1 MSSIQSIWSKIMRKI
16 ILLCASLFTMV
27 LLFSASPVRAQS
39 VAWVSANGS
48 GLACSETSPCATF
61 AAAIATG
68 AAQINCLS
76 SGSYGTVTITASVT
90 IDCGTGNVGNIVS
103 SSASGITINTTAA
116 ATIILRHL
124 ALNGLSTLTGVNGI
138 TATSFFSGTLIVED
152 CMIHGYSNGFGIGF
166 FPTNGRGLLQVSN
179 SQIFSNTNGI
189 LVEPATNQI
198 ASVTLNRVE
207 SVGNTVDGLFLGGQ
221 GIVAGTMRDSVVGE
235 NGNTGVLTDA
245 SQVFF
250 TIEESSIVDNLVNG
264 ILTNSAG
271 SVVNVGASTI
281 GGNGTG
287 VLASSGSLISFG
299 NNQMSANG
307 TNGNFTSTTALR

>member
-1 MSSIQSIWSKIMRKI
+1 MRKI

-27 LLFSASPVRAQS
+27 LLISASPARAQN

-48 GLACSETSPCATF
+48 GTTCSETSPCATF
-61 AAAIATG
+61 ATAIATG

-76 SGSYGTVTITASVT
+76 SGSYGAVTITGSIT

-103 SSASGITINTTAA
+103 SSTAGITINTTAA

-124 ALNGLSTLTGVNGI
+124 AMNGLASNNFINGI
-138 TATSFFSGTLIVED
+138 SALSFFSGTLIVED
-152 CMIHGYSNGFGIGF
+152 CMIQGYQNGNGISF
-166 FPTNGRGLLQVSN
+166 QPQSGRGLLEVSN
-179 SQIFSNTNGI
+179 SQIFDTVDGI
-189 LVEPATNQI
+189 SVAPASGQI
-198 ASVTLNRVE
+198 ASVTLNKVE
-207 SVGNTVDGLFLGGQ
+207 LVANSNYGLFFFSSGV
-221 GIVAGTMRDSVVGE
+221 VAGTMRDSVVGE
-235 NGNTGVLTDA
+235 NGNSGVVVQS

-264 ILTNSAG
+264 IQTNSVG
-271 SVVNVGASTI
+271 SVVNVGNSTI

-287 VLASSGSLISFG
+287 VKATTGSLISFG

-307 TNGNFTSTTALR
+307 TNGNFTGTTALR